1 MTPRA
6 FATVIETL
14 QFQAAPTEGLLRL
27 ELWGDS
33 KAVSRRF
40 ARAFGAALPGPA
52 RAVTAGSL
60 RVIWREPG
68 AWMIR
73 APMADRAALQER
85 LIAMTSEDGAVTDIS
100 GAAVRCALH
109 GRDWRILLTYGGVFD
124 AEAPT
129 FQPGCVAGTVVEHI
143 AVRYDLISDDLVDA
157 YVAPSFAEDLFGYW
171 ASVARNLDVNRS

>member
-1 MTPRA
+1 MTPGA

-14 QFQAAPTEGLLRL
+14 QFQAAPHEALLRL
-27 ELWGDS
+27 ELWSDS
-33 KAVSRRF
+33 KPVSRRF
-40 ARAFGAALPGPA
+40 AKAFGAALPEPA

-73 APMADRAALQER
+73 APTAERDELQR
-85 LIAMTSEDGAVTDIS
+85 LLIDIAGSAGAVTDIS

-109 GRDWRILLTYGGVFD
+109 GRDWRLLLTSGGVFD
-124 AEAPT
+124 AEAPA
-129 FQPGCVAGTVVEHI
+129 FKPGCVAGTVVEHI
-143 AVRYDLISDDLVDA
+143 AVRYDVISDDLVDA
-157 YVAPSFAEDLFGYW
+157 YVAPSYAEDLFGYW